1 MRLFL
6 YTSLNIFYL
15 TQISAANKI
24 DFARDIQPIFAAH
37 CTQCHGPDKQNSGLN
52 LTDSVSIQAK
62 LKSGKRAIVRSQ
74 PSQSEILRRLT
85 TNDTDELMPPPD
97 KGQKLSAQD
106 IAKIRQWIAEGAEW
120 SVHWAYRP
128 LQEEVPFVKNSNWIR
143 NKIDHFVLTKL
154 KAKNLEPAPPAN
166 RATLIKRLSYDLLG
180 LPPTPA
186 EVHDFINNKS
196 EDAYETLIDR
206 LLASPHFGER
216 WGRHWLDKAR
226 YADSDGY
233 EKDKPRLNAWRY
245 RDWVINA
252 INNDIPFDQFTIEQ
266 LGGDL
271 LPESND
277 IQKLATAFNRQ
288 TLTNTEGGT
297 DQEQWRVAAVMD
309 RTETLGTVWLGLTV
323 GCARCHNHKYDQVTQ
338 QEYYQL
344 FAYFNNGDESSAS
357 VPRSRKDYNEWLRAK
372 SLHDAHIKK
381 IQANISSRNKTLIKI
396 MPELEKRLL
405 GEISP
410 EKTNTERFHTMD
422 LISVKGPKGVTFKKQ
437 NDNSLLATGKNPPKA
452 EYTLEF
458 KTDIKKITG
467 IKIEVLPDKS
477 LKANGPGRTDHG
489 NFVLNDIRIYATDQ
503 HEFDSKKHRV
513 TLSAARSDF
522 SQKDWKAENA
532 IDGKTGEGKNGTGWA
547 ISPQFGKHHH
557 LIVSQKEPLS
567 FKGTIR
573 LQVVLDQQ
581 YGTKHTIGR
590 FRITART
597 GQSPNNSISK
607 EIVKAVSIEPEKRN
621 KNHLNALLKFFRERD
636 LELIKLQT
644 ELNKAAPKPP
654 VMSVRVITQRTTKPR
669 TTHVLHRGE
678 FKQPKAK
685 VFAGTLSTLP
695 PVKHRAQGDR
705 LDLARWL
712 VNGKNPITPRVT
724 INQIWACL
732 FGEGIVRTPNDFGLR
747 GDAPTHPELLDW
759 LASEFIRRNWSRKAI
774 IKLIATSATYRQSSA
789 RRPKMEQTDT
799 DNRLLHRQNRFR
811 VEAEIIRDLNLA
823 ASGLLSHKIGGTS
836 VFPPL
841 PSGVTSLS
849 YANSFKWNTSKAEN
863 RYRRGMY
870 TFFKRTAP
878 HPNLLT
884 FDCPDSNI
892 TCVQRSRSNTPLAA
906 LTTLNNEVFSE
917 TAKALGKRLIKEKP
931 NDYERI
937 IYGFLICTARS
948 PSENEHSALNNL
960 LIKAR
965 TYYEANKKE
974 AITYN
979 GDVESS
985 AWAATARVLL
995 NMDEFITRE

>member
-196 EDAYETLIDR
+196 EDAYEALIDR

-381 IQANISSRNKTLIKI
+381 
-396 MPELEKRLL
+396 
-405 GEISP
+405 
-410 EKTNTERFHTMD
+410 
-422 LISVKGPKGVTFKKQ
+422 
-437 NDNSLLATGKNPPKA
+437 
-452 EYTLEF
+452 
-458 KTDIKKITG
+458 
-467 IKIEVLPDKS
+467 
-477 LKANGPGRTDHG
+477 
-489 NFVLNDIRIYATDQ
+489 
-503 HEFDSKKHRV
+503 
-513 TLSAARSDF
+513 
-522 SQKDWKAENA
+522 
-532 IDGKTGEGKNGTGWA
+532 
-547 ISPQFGKHHH
+547 
-557 LIVSQKEPLS
+557 
-567 FKGTIR
+567 
-573 LQVVLDQQ
+573 
-581 YGTKHTIGR
+581 
-590 FRITART
+590 
-597 GQSPNNSISK
+597 
-607 EIVKAVSIEPEKRN
+607 
-621 KNHLNALLKFFRERD
+621 
-636 LELIKLQT
+636 
-644 ELNKAAPKPP
+644 
-654 VMSVRVITQRTTKPR
+654 
-669 TTHVLHRGE
+669 
-678 FKQPKAK
+678 
-685 VFAGTLSTLP
+685 
-695 PVKHRAQGDR
+695 
-705 LDLARWL
+705 
-712 VNGKNPITPRVT
+712 
-724 INQIWACL
+724 
-732 FGEGIVRTPNDFGLR
+732 
-747 GDAPTHPELLDW
+747 
-759 LASEFIRRNWSRKAI
+759 
-774 IKLIATSATYRQSSA
+774 YRQ
-789 RRPKMEQTDT
+789 T
-799 DNRLLHRQNRFR
+799 
-811 VEAEIIRDLNLA
+811 
-823 ASGLLSHKIGGTS
+823 
-836 VFPPL
+836 FPP
-841 PSGVTSLS
+841 
-849 YANSFKWNTSKAEN
+849 E
-863 RYRRGMY
+863 
-870 TFFKRTAP
+870 
-878 HPNLLT
+878 
-884 FDCPDSNI
+884 
-892 TCVQRSRSNTPLAA
+892 
-906 LTTLNNEVFSE
+906 
-917 TAKALGKRLIKEKP
+917 IK
-931 NDYERI
+931 
-937 IYGFLICTARS
+937 
-948 PSENEHSALNNL
+948 H
-960 LIKAR
+960 
-965 TYYEANKKE
+965 
-974 AITYN
+974 
-979 GDVESS
+979 
-985 AWAATARVLL
+985 
-995 NMDEFITRE
+995 